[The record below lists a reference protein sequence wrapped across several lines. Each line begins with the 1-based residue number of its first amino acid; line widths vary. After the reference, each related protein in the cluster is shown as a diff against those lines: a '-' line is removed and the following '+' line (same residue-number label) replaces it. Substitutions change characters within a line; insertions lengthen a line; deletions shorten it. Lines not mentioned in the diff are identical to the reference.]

1 MSHSEGM
8 VYRTARRYGDQPLV
22 YTGICTQDQ
31 EKKTLKCNLES
42 NEQDTDLM
50 LGVYATDVVREIVQ

>member
-1 MSHSEGM
+1 MA
-8 VYRTARRYGDQPLV
+8 YRTARRYEDQPLV
-22 YTGICTQDQ
+22 YTRIHKTR
-31 EKKTLKCNLES
+31 KKTLKCNLES